1 MDVTTRLFLAA
12 RGGILAMLIASTA
25 LADEVRI
32 ESTAYTLNGNIV
44 IGEGRQFSDRFV
56 LIVHGTLAHKDMELI
71 EALQSVFQEAGQNS
85 LAINLS
91 LGIDD
96 RKGFYPCDVLH
107 THRSG
112 DALSEIGAWI
122 DWLAEQDVKQIA
134 LMGHSRGANQVA
146 KYVLQDKRNAQVAI
160 LLAPPVS
167 EAVADDS
174 VLQTIDAGSM
184 DDTLQDIDFLHCRN
198 TSVLA
203 SSYLSYYGPA
213 ASNDTINLLQ
223 DIDVPT
229 LVLSGSQDE
238 VVPALASR
246 MTEVENSLI
255 THIDIYGARH
265 FFRDLYTY
273 DVVDSVIEFMGQ
285 QDESRLIAFAT
296 SVQEDGKQSQAS
308 GQPLLVFVSQEGCQF
323 CQRLRKQVLYPMVR
337 AGELDGK
344 VILREV
350 SLDSGFS
357 LQDFDGA
364 EIAGR
369 EFAARY
375 NVFVTPTLLLLDGQ
389 GASLV
394 NPLVGT
400 PNLEFYG
407 FYLDKKIEAATEAL
421 EMSQ

>member
-1 MDVTTRLFLAA
+1 
-12 RGGILAMLIASTA
+12 MLIASTVF
-25 LADEVRI
+25 ADEVTI
-32 ESTAYTLNGNIV
+32 ESGAYTLNGDIV
-44 IGEGRQFSDRFV
+44 LGDGQQFSDRFV

-71 EALQSVFQEAGQNS
+71 EALQSVFQEVGQNS

-112 DALSEIGAWI
+112 DALSEIGAWM
-122 DWLAEQDVKQIA
+122 DWLSEQGVEQIA

-146 KYVLQDKRNAQVAI
+146 KYSLQNKRSAQVAI

-167 EAVADDS
+167 DAVADDS
-174 VLQTIDAGSM
+174 VLQTIDAGST
-184 DDTLQDIDFLHCRN
+184 DDTLEDIDFLHCKK

-203 SSYLSYYGPA
+203 SSYLSYYGLA
-213 ASNDTINLLQ
+213 ANNDTIDLLHN
-223 DIDVPT
+223 IDVPT

-246 MTEVENSLI
+246 MTEVENSLV
-255 THIDIYGARH
+255 THSDIYGARH

-285 QDESRLIAFAT
+285 QEESRPIAFAT
-296 SVQEDGKQSQAS
+296 SLQEDGKQSQTT

-323 CQRLRKQVLYPMVR
+323 CQRLRKQVLFPMIR

-350 SLDSGFS
+350 SLDAGYS
-357 LQDFDGA
+357 LEGFDGV
-364 EIAGR
+364 EVAGR
-369 EFAARY
+369 EFAAHY
-375 NVFVTPTLLLLDGQ
+375 NVLVTPTLLFLDGQ
-389 GASLV
+389 GESLTE
-394 NPLVGT
+394 PLVGT

-407 FYLDKKIEAATEAL
+407 FYLDKKIEAAAEAM
-421 EMSQ
+421 ETPQ